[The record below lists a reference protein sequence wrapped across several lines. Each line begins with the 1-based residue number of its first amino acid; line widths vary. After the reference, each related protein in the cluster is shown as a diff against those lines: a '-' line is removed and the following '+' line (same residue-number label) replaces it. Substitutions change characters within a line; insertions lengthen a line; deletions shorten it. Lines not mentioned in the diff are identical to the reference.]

1 MKTLSPPGYVKNSFA
16 SWSPLLLSS
25 SNTEVGNI
33 PPQSLFGGQ
42 HCNPQSFKMF
52 QSDTALVVRNQ
63 DYFAVT
69 TATLWPNIRPSRG
82 EERQKRNT
90 DANED

>member
-25 SNTEVGNI
+25 SNTEVGNV
-33 PPQSLFGGQ
+33 PPRSLFQ
-42 HCNPQSFKMF
+42 R
-52 QSDTALVVRNQ
+52 DTALVVRNQ

-82 EERQKRNT
+82 GKRRRSP